1 MEGQINSAHA
11 EEKRMARRGAEM
23 AEDRRMARRGAEM
36 AEEKRKWH
44 AEGQRWQRRKGNGT
58 QRGRD
63 GRGET

>member
-11 EEKRMARRGAEM
+11 EMAENKRMARRE
-23 AEDRRMARRGAEM
+23 AEM
-36 AEEKRKWH
+36 AEEKRMI
-44 AEGQRWQRRKGNGT
+44 RRASEKKKDGT